1 MTQLLWLT
9 GTCLFLVGLAG
20 ALVRRSL
27 LVTTVGIL
35 QCLLGAAL
43 LLVATSSPEDADAG
57 ASRALVLLVLG
68 ACHAGLASAVTLA
81 VFRRRG
87 TVQLDELRELQG

>member
-1 MTQLLWLT
+1 MTQLLWLA
-9 GTCLFLVGLAG
+9 GTSLFLIGLAG

-35 QCLLGAAL
+35 LSLLGAAL
-43 LLVATSSPEDADAG
+43 VLLATSSPDDVEAG

-81 VFRRRG
+81 IFRRRG